1 MFPQAGGEYVY
12 LRAAY
17 GRLPAFLYGWMQVAV
32 AQTGIIAALGIGCAT
47 FLSALVPLNQIWI
60 SHTFHLFAREFSW
73 QLGSPQIVA
82 ITLIVLFS
90 AINCAGVALG
100 GRTQT
105 FLTAAKIAGI
115 AAIVV
120 GVFFFST
127 GGAWKNLGTAQWS
140 GLRPFGAA
148 MLAALWAYNGWNNLP
163 MAAGEVRDPGRNI
176 PRALIG
182 GMLVVLTIYLLVS
195 FAYVY
200 VLPVEQI
207 INSNSTAYPAALP
220 VATKAA
226 QTFLGPSGSRFISI
240 IFILSTVGALNG
252 GILTAARVPYAM
264 ARDGLFFSRLGDVS
278 DKSHVPVWAIAM
290 QALWACV
297 LALSGTFD
305 QLTDFA
311 VFALWLFFALTTA
324 AVFVLRR
331 KMPEA
336 PRPYRTI
343 GYPVL
348 PLLFI
353 VVALWLIVNT
363 LLTNPRSA
371 GAGLIMI
378 GAGLPLYY
386 YFRRQS

>member
-1 MFPQAGGEYVY
+1 
-12 LRAAY
+12 
-17 GRLPAFLYGWMQVAV
+17 
-32 AQTGIIAALGIGCAT
+32 
-47 FLSALVPLNQIWI
+47 
-60 SHTFHLFAREFSW
+60 
-73 QLGSPQIVA
+73 
-82 ITLIVLFS
+82 
-90 AINCAGVALG
+90 
-100 GRTQT
+100 
-105 FLTAAKIAGI
+105 
-115 AAIVV
+115 
-120 GVFFFST
+120 
-127 GGAWKNLGTAQWS
+127 
-140 GLRPFGAA
+140 
-148 MLAALWAYNGWNNLP
+148 
-163 MAAGEVRDPGRNI
+163 
-176 PRALIG
+176 
-182 GMLVVLTIYLLVS
+182 
-195 FAYVY
+195 
-200 VLPVEQI
+200 
-207 INSNSTAYPAALP
+207 
-220 VATKAA
+220 
-226 QTFLGPSGSRFISI
+226 
-240 IFILSTVGALNG
+240 
-252 GILTAARVPYAM
+252 M

-278 DKSHVPVWAIAM
+278 DKSHAPVWAIAM